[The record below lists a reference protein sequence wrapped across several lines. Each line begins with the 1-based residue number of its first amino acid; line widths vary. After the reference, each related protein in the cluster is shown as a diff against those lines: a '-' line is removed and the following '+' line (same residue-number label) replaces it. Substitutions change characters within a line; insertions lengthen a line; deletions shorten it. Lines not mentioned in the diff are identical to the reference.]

1 MQTLDSL
8 TRRHADSGLFHIGD
22 MQIDDTIG
30 TENSSDMQ
38 VTENSRD
45 MQVTEN
51 SRDMQVTQNSRD
63 MQFDTFTQGDMQIF
77 DRFTQQVPY
86 GRFHTTD
93 Y

>member
-30 TENSSDMQ
+30 TENSS
-38 VTENSRD
+38 D

>member
-1 MQTLDSL
+1 MPTEWRKTTGWRFIQSVDSL

-45 MQVTEN
+45 MQ
-51 SRDMQVTQNSRD
+51 
-63 MQFDTFTQGDMQIF
+63 FDTFT
-77 DRFTQQVPY
+77 
-86 GRFHTTD
+86 
-93 Y
+93 

>member
-45 MQVTEN
+45 MQVT
-51 SRDMQVTQNSRD
+51 QNSRD
-63 MQFDTFTQGDMQIF
+63 MQFDTFT
-77 DRFTQQVPY
+77 
-86 GRFHTTD
+86 
-93 Y
+93 

>member
-1 MQTLDSL
+1 VDSF
-8 TRRHADSGLFHIGD
+8 TRRHADSGLFHIGYI
-22 MQIDDTIG
+22 QIGDTTG

-45 MQVTEN
+45 MQ
-51 SRDMQVTQNSRD
+51 
-63 MQFDTFTQGDMQIF
+63 FDTFTQGDMQTF